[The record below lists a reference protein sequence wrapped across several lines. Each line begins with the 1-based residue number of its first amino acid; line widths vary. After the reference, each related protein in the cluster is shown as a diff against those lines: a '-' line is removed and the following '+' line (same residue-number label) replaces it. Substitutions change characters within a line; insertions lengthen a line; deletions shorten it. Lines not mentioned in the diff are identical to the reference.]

1 MAGPEWQKVGE
12 KQILVPLSEPSN
24 GNTGDNTGGGT
35 TTTQTNDTLKKV
47 LIGAGIL
54 LGLYLA
60 YRYAKRA

>member
-12 KQILVPLSEPSN
+12 KQILVPLSEPTN
-24 GNTGDNTGGGT
+24 GNTGGGATG
-35 TTTQTNDTLKKV
+35 TNDTLKKV